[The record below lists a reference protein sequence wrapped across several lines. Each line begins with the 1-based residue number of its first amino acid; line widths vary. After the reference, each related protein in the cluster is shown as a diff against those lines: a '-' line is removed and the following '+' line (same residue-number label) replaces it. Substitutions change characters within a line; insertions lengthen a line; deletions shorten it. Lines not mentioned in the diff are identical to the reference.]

1 MEDLKYKIAITLLQ
15 GVGTV
20 RTRTI
25 LGQFHSLEA
34 FFTEKESAL
43 LHISGISK
51 QVATRSARQ
60 KALEQAI
67 QEISFVEDNHLRVL
81 WFLDDDYPSRLKQCE
96 DAPVLLYMQ
105 GEADLHARKVLSI
118 VGTRH
123 ATPYGIDHCNNIIEE
138 LAASHPGLL
147 IVSGLAYGI
156 DVCAHKAALKYG
168 LPTIAV
174 LGHGLQII
182 YPASHRRVAGEI
194 VRQGAL
200 LTEYSTFHTPE
211 KKNFIARNRIIAG
224 LADATLV
231 VESGEKGGALITADL
246 ANSYNRDVFA
256 LPGRA
261 GDEWSRGCNHLIKKN
276 MAALVE
282 NADDLAW
289 FLGWEMKNTPDKTVQ
304 KELFLSLGDEE
315 QLLLDILKEQK
326 ELPLDELS
334 VLAGMPVSK
343 TSALLLNLEFAGMVK
358 SLPGNIFRWLP

>member
-1 MEDLKYKIAITLLQ
+1 MEDLKYKIAVTLLP
-15 GVGTV
+15 GIGSV
-20 RTRTI
+20 RTRAI
-25 LGQFHSLEA
+25 LGQLKSLEA
-34 FFTEKESAL
+34 FFTERETAL
-43 LHISGISK
+43 LRIPGIGK
-51 QVATRSARQ
+51 HLATRSVRK
-60 KALEQAI
+60 KALEQAEEEKAFI
-67 QEISFVEDNHLRVL
+67 EQNRLQVF
-81 WFLDDDYPSRLKQCE
+81 WFLDEDYPSRLKQCD

-105 GEADLHARKVLSI
+105 GNTDLNASRVLSI

-123 ATPYGIDHCNNIIEE
+123 ATPYGIDHCNNILEE

-156 DVCAHKAALKYG
+156 DVCAHKAALKHG
-168 LPTIAV
+168 LPTVAV
-174 LGHGLQII
+174 LGHGLHMI

-200 LTEYSTFHTPE
+200 LTEYSTFHTPD

-261 GDEWSRGCNHLIKKN
+261 GDEWSQGCNNLIKKN

-282 NADDLAW
+282 NAADLAW
-289 FLGWEMKNTPDKTVQ
+289 FLGWEMKNSPTQAVQ
-304 KELFLSLGDEE
+304 KELFLSLGEEE

-326 ELPLDELS
+326 ELPLDELA

-358 SLPGNIFRWLP
+358 NLPGNIYRWTS